1 MGLYLMGDADCV
13 NGHIAN
19 LCHQDVE
26 GYTIEDT
33 SVCSIHF
40 KNGALGSI
48 CGSNCSVKEQWNGR
62 FRVICEH
69 MTADFTD
76 HNHGVFTFTD
86 EKEPRTETVAEE
98 VDATYLEDCCF
109 IDTIRGRRE
118 NTAGVPEGL
127 KGLRLVSAV
136 VESSGKN
143 GACVVPE

>member
-1 MGLYLMGDADCV
+1 MW

-76 HNHGVFTFTD
+76 HNHGVFTLQMR
-86 EKEPRTETVAEE
+86 KSSVQKRLRRKWMPR
-98 VDATYLEDCCF
+98 
-109 IDTIRGRRE
+109 IWR
-118 NTAGVPEGL
+118 TAVL
-127 KGLRLVSAV
+127 
-136 VESSGKN
+136 
-143 GACVVPE
+143 